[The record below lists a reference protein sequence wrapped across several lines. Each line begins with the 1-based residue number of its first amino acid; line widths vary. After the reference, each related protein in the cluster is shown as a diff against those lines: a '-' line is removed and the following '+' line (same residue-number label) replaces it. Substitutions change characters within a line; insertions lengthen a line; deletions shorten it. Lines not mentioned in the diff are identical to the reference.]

1 MAYILL
7 CFFGVYFPYATRT
20 ITPAHLSL
28 ELTTALHS
36 RNNFCPLSPLLPQL
50 MLYHLLY
57 VQYLH
62 IPCLVPQQDKEP
74 KEQSSIHL
82 LVSHSF
88 QQLDNVY
95 TVCSLALQYI
105 RAVQNGCYDTQGAL
119 PQVYWCLRIP

>member
-1 MAYILL
+1 MLFFCLVSLCYQNNHTSPFVPGAYN
-7 CFFGVYFPYATRT
+7 
-20 ITPAHLSL
+20 S
-28 ELTTALHS
+28 TALQEQL
-36 RNNFCPLSPLLPQL
+36 LSSIPTAATTHAVSPTP
-50 MLYHLLY
+50 
-57 VQYLH
+57 VRTVPYLH